1 MTTPRRNLLAAI
13 FAAPVIAATR
23 SATAAPLPDDM
34 ADLGMADL
42 LRIGS
47 QVHDDARL
55 SELCAL
61 AIPAHEASGRAFAL
75 YHDASK
81 TAAAMAPFPAALL
94 IPCAFTHKS
103 GEVEHYSEQWS
114 PERGGASDWTLH
126 NLALSQLRANL
137 GREPTHG
144 EMRAHEAALRAQ
156 WDAWNE
162 ANTQAQ
168 VACLVHDLHTAAYET
183 DDVFAERYNAI
194 MAHRPRS
201 STALQVK
208 CWLRWADPP
217 LGGVV
222 RLCRDFAED
231 VQAAL
236 S

>member
-47 QVHDDARL
+47 KVSDDARL
-55 SELCAL
+55 AELCAL
-61 AIPAHEASGRAFAL
+61 AIPAYEASERALAL
-75 YHDASK
+75 YHDARA
-81 TAAAMAPFPAALL
+81 TAEAMAPFPSALL
-94 IPCAFTHKS
+94 IPRVFTHAS
-103 GEVEHYSEQWS
+103 GEVEHYSEQWR
-114 PERGGASDWTLH
+114 PAGDRGGWVLH
-126 NLALSQLRANL
+126 NLAFSQLRASL
-137 GREPTHG
+137 GRQPTHG
-144 EMRAHEAALRAQ
+144 EMRTQEAAMRAQ
-156 WDAWNE
+156 WDAWSEVNR
-162 ANTQAQ
+162 QAQ
-168 VACLVHDLHTAAYET
+168 AACLLSDLHAAADAT
-183 DDVFAERYNAI
+183 DDAFAERYSAI

-201 STALQVK
+201 LTALHVK

-217 LGGVV
+217 ADGVDV
-222 RLCRDFAED
+222 CHDMARD